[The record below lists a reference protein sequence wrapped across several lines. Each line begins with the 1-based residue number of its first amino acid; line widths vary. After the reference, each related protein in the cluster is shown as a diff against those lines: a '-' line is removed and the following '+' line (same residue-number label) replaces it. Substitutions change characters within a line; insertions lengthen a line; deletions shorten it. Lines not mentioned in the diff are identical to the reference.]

1 MLDLIRQRA
10 SSWGVKIA
18 FGIIILVFVFWGVG
32 GYNNAGPGTVAT
44 VNGKAI
50 LMPDFQRELYSEEE
64 RLRNMAPDLS
74 PEDLRQFQ
82 LPQQVLSRLVTREL
96 IDQEAKRLG
105 VVVTPREYAAFLH
118 RQAVFQKDG
127 KFDQQVYEQFV
138 ANQRTNIA
146 DFEQNFMR
154 DLLMDKMQGY
164 IASAVSVTPDEARL
178 RVGFEMERRI
188 MSYVLFATE
197 DYNTDITI
205 TDDAIKSYYD
215 GNQAQ
220 FARPATIAVSYLDVT
235 PAALAATMEVSDEEI
250 EKAYAVGPL
259 RYNTRQVHL
268 RVPDGADEAT
278 VKTMQEKL
286 EAVAAELR
294 AGKDFAEATSAIAEE
309 YPDANMGE
317 SGMMEARRMPE
328 ELLGALAGLQKGDVG
343 PIVRPDNVLV
353 LVQLI
358 ETDPD
363 WSLPEAEIKEAFRRE
378 LGEKKA
384 ALAFRDIQADA
395 EDAIAMGKPF
405 ADIAK
410 ELKVEPQT
418 TEPAPRDELLQTLGL
433 RKPSQ
438 LSLLEGAKGTLVG
451 TVLETREGFVVA
463 EIADTQPA
471 GVQPLEEVT
480 ELIRDILTRREAEKK
495 AEEAA
500 RAAVAEF
507 ANGVPD
513 AYKEKL
519 VTSEPFNRL
528 GNIPALGYAKSLTD
542 AVFSSP
548 LDKWLP
554 EPFATPKGAVI
565 AMPVE
570 SLPLSDEE
578 WEKNKAR
585 TMEIIL
591 QSKRGQLMNSF
602 LTELHKKADVR
613 VTDTAIF
620 EQ

>member
-18 FGIIILVFVFWGVG
+18 FAIIILVFVFWGVG
-32 GYNNAGPGTVAT
+32 GYNNTGPGTVAT

-50 LMPDFQRELYSEEE
+50 LMQDFQRDLRAEEE
-64 RLRNMAPDLS
+64 RFRAMAPDLS

-105 VVVTPREYAAFLH
+105 VVVTPREYAAFL
-118 RQAVFQKDG
+118 RGQPTFQKDG
-127 KFDQQVYEQFV
+127 KFDPQVYEQFV
-138 ANQRTNIA
+138 ANQRMNIA
-146 DFEQNFMR
+146 DFEQNLMR
-154 DLLMDKMQGY
+154 DLLMDKMQSY
-164 IASAVSVTPDEARL
+164 VASAVSVTPEEARL
-178 RVGFEMERRI
+178 RIGFQMERRV

-197 DYNTDITI
+197 DYNKDIAV
-205 TDDAIKSYYD
+205 TDDAVKAYYGD
-215 GNQAQ
+215 NQAQ
-220 FARPATIAVSYLDVT
+220 FTRPAAIAVSYLDVT
-235 PAALAATMEVSDEEI
+235 PAALAHTMEVTDEDV
-250 EKAYAVGPL
+250 EKLYAVGPL

-268 RVPDGADEAT
+268 RVPEGADEAA
-278 VKTMQEKL
+278 VKAMEEKL
-286 EAVAAELR
+286 ETVATELR
-294 AGKDFAEATSAIAEE
+294 AGKNFAEATKVIAEE
-309 YPDANMGE
+309 YPDADMGE

-328 ELLGALAGLQKGDVG
+328 ELLGALAGLQKGEVG

-363 WSLPEAEIKEAFRRE
+363 WSLPEAEIKDAFRRE
-378 LGEKKA
+378 LGERKA
-384 ALAFRDIQADA
+384 ALAFRDIQAEA
-395 EDAIAMGKPF
+395 EDAVAMGKSF

-410 ELKVEPQT
+410 ELKIEPRT
-418 TEPAPRDELLQTLGL
+418 TALAPRDELLHALEL
-433 RKPSQ
+433 RNPAQ
-438 LSLLEGAKGTLVG
+438 LSLLDGAKGALVG

-463 EIADTQPA
+463 EIADTRPA
-471 GVQPLEEVT
+471 GVQPLEEVSG
-480 ELIRDILTRREAEKK
+480 LIRDILTRREAEKK

-507 ANGVPD
+507 ANDVPD

-519 VTSEPFNRL
+519 VTSEPFNRMA
-528 GNIPALGYAKSLTD
+528 NIPALGYAKSLTD

-570 SLPLSDEE
+570 ILPLSDEE
-578 WEKNKAR
+578 WEKNKTR
-585 TMEIIL
+585 SMEFIL

-602 LTELHKKADVR
+602 LGELHKKAEVR